1 MTDLLTKLKP
11 GVSRQA
17 RLFLAAAA
25 WTAVGL
31 GLLIAG
37 TRWSLWS
44 DSSLH
49 PTFLVLAAAV
59 GLTKAFV
66 ILKHTANRVIGR
78 IQASGDDRCIGG
90 FFSWRTWVLV
100 AIMITAGTL
109 LRRSDIS
116 RGVIGLVY
124 VAIGIALLA
133 ASTLPWRAWYRNL
146 DRTPAGNSANP
157 S

>member
-11 GVSRQA
+11 GGSRQV

-37 TRWSLWS
+37 TWWSLWS

-49 PTFLVLAAAV
+49 PILLVAAAAV
-59 GLTKAFV
+59 GLTKAFI

-90 FFSWRTWVLV
+90 FFSWQTWILV
-100 AIMITAGTL
+100 VIMITAGTL

-116 RGVIGLVY
+116 RGVVGLVY

-133 ASTLPWRAWYRNL
+133 ASTLPWRAWCRDL
-146 DRTPAGNSANP
+146 GRTPAGNSADP
-157 S
+157 T

>member
-1 MTDLLTKLKP
+1 MTDLLRKLKP
-11 GVSRQA
+11 GVTRQV

-31 GLLIAG
+31 GLMIAG

-49 PTFLVLAAAV
+49 PVFLVLAAAV
-59 GLTKAFV
+59 GLTKAFI
-66 ILKHTANRVIGR
+66 ILKHTANRVIRR
-78 IQASGDDRCIGG
+78 IRASGDDRCIGG

-100 AIMITAGTL
+100 LIMIAAGTL

-116 RGVIGLVY
+116 RGVVGLVY

-146 DRTPAGNSANP
+146 DRTPAGDGADP
-157 S
+157 A

>member
-11 GVSRQA
+11 GVSRQV

-37 TRWSLWS
+37 
-44 DSSLH
+44 
-49 PTFLVLAAAV
+49 
-59 GLTKAFV
+59 
-66 ILKHTANRVIGR
+66 ANRVIGR

-90 FFSWRTWVLV
+90 FFSWKTWILV
-100 AIMITAGTL
+100 VIMITAGTL

-116 RGVIGLVY
+116 RGVVGLVY

-133 ASTLPWRAWYRNL
+133 ASTLPWRAWYRDL
-146 DRTPAGNSANP
+146 GRTPAGNSADP
-157 S
+157 T

>member
-1 MTDLLTKLKP
+1 MADLLTKLKP
-11 GVSRQA
+11 GVSRQV

-31 GLLIAG
+31 GLMIAG
-37 TRWSLWS
+37 TRWTLWS

-49 PTFLVLAAAV
+49 PVLLVAAAAV
-59 GLTKAFV
+59 GLTKAFI

-90 FFSWRTWVLV
+90 FFSWRTWILV
-100 AIMITAGTL
+100 AIMIAAGTL
-109 LRRSDIS
+109 LRRSHVS
-116 RGVIGLVY
+116 RGVVGLVD

-146 DRTPAGNSANP
+146 GRTPAGNGADP
-157 S
+157 T

>member
-78 IQASGDDRCIGG
+78 IQASGDD
-90 FFSWRTWVLV
+90 
-100 AIMITAGTL
+100 
-109 LRRSDIS
+109 SDIS

>member
-1 MTDLLTKLKP
+1 MIS
-11 GVSRQA
+11 GARA
-17 RLFLAAAA
+17 RLFLAASA
-25 WTAVGL
+25 WTTVGL

-37 TRWSLWS
+37 TRWCLWS

-49 PTFLVLAAAV
+49 PILLVAAAAV

-90 FFSWRTWVLV
+90 FFSWRTWILV
-100 AIMITAGTL
+100 AIMITSGTL
-109 LRRSDIS
+109 LRRSEIS

-146 DRTPAGNSANP
+146 DRTPAGDGADP
-157 S
+157 T